1 MNQVLRETEA
11 PISPGTGSGWRASFA
26 AGQADF
32 ARRATQAV
40 RGTSGSSGHDLWLF
54 ALAMCLGFVG
64 LIALY
69 PASAVVA
76 ERELGDADFFLKR
89 QMFWYGAG
97 FLTMLTAAVFPLA
110 WLRRL
115 ALPGILFAIGV
126 LLLVFVPG
134 LGHSVSGS
142 GESFHR
148 WMRIGPI
155 VFQPSEFAKLAMVAY
170 VAAVFSKGD
179 RLQSEYD
186 LRRLAPP
193 AALVVILLLS
203 IVLEPQ
209 YGTTLCMLGVLAAMV
224 YISGFPML
232 RLLLLALATVPLLVL
247 LVVLWEYRLERLLV
261 WLNPY
266 EHRYSGGYQLV
277 TSFRAF
283 AEGGW
288 LGSDAGVAGG
298 FAHRY
303 LTYGHTDF
311 ILALF
316 AENFGWLGVLA
327 LLGLFI
333 AFLWRGAIAVHRSSE
348 PFAFLLGA
356 GSLVMLV
363 LQAIVNMC
371 VVTGLVPTT
380 GVSLPF
386 ISYGGSSL
394 IVTLGFVGLLVNV
407 SRTGTA
413 AR

>member
-1 MNQVLRETEA
+1 VSVLIHKIFPAFVARLRSVYA
-11 PISPGTGSGWRASFA
+11 DSFSSSIRQGRD
-26 AGQADF
+26 AGNRDMI
-32 ARRATQAV
+32 
-40 RGTSGSSGHDLWLF
+40 LF
-54 ALAMCLGFVG
+54 ALAVALTFVG

-89 QMFWYGAG
+89 QMGWFAAG
-97 FLTMLTAAVFPLA
+97 FFVLLVAAIVPLS
-110 WLRRL
+110 LIRRL
-115 ALPGILFAIGV
+115 ALPGILSALVV
-126 LLLVFVPG
+126 LLLVFIPG

-148 WMRIGPI
+148 WLRVGPI
-155 VFQPSEFAKLAMVAY
+155 VFQPSEFAKLAMVVY
-170 VAAVFSKGD
+170 VASVFSKGD
-179 RLQSEYD
+179 QLQSEYD
-186 LRRLAPP
+186 MRRLAPP
-193 AALVVILLLS
+193 LGLVVFLLLS

-209 YGTTLCMLGVLAAMV
+209 YGTTLCMLGVLTVMV
-224 YISGFPML
+224 YLSGFPML
-232 RLLLLALATVPLLVL
+232 RLFILAAATLPLLVL
-247 LVVLWEYRLERLLV
+247 LIVLWEYRLERLLV

-266 EHRYSGGYQLV
+266 EHRYAGGYQLV

-283 AEGGW
+283 QEGGW
-288 LGSDAGVAGG
+288 FGSDAGIAGG

-316 AENFGWLGVLA
+316 AENFGWFGVAA

-333 AFLWRGAIAVHRSSE
+333 AFVWRGYYVVRKTEA

-356 GSLVMLV
+356 GALVMLA
-363 LQAIVNMC
+363 LQAVVNMC

-386 ISYGGSSL
+386 MSYGGSSL
-394 IVTLGFVGLLVNV
+394 IVTLGFVGLLLNV
-407 SRTGTA
+407 SRLQDSRSGSQA
-413 AR
+413 GP

>member
-1 MNQVLRETEA
+1 MSVLIHKIFPAFVARLRSVYA
-11 PISPGTGSGWRASFA
+11 DSFSSSIRQGRD
-26 AGQADF
+26 AGNRDMI
-32 ARRATQAV
+32 
-40 RGTSGSSGHDLWLF
+40 LF
-54 ALAMCLGFVG
+54 ALAVALTFVG

-89 QMFWYGAG
+89 QMGWFAAG
-97 FLTMLTAAVFPLA
+97 FFVLLVAAIVPLS
-110 WLRRL
+110 LIRRL
-115 ALPGILFAIGV
+115 ALPGILSALVV
-126 LLLVFVPG
+126 LLLVFIPG

-148 WMRIGPI
+148 WLRVGPI
-155 VFQPSEFAKLAMVAY
+155 VFQPSEFAKLAMVVY
-170 VAAVFSKGD
+170 VASVFSKGD
-179 RLQSEYD
+179 QLQSEYD
-186 LRRLAPP
+186 MRRLAPP
-193 AALVVILLLS
+193 LGLVVFLLLS

-209 YGTTLCMLGVLAAMV
+209 YGTTLCMLGVLTVMV
-224 YISGFPML
+224 YLSGFPML
-232 RLLLLALATVPLLVL
+232 RLFILAAATLPLLVL
-247 LVVLWEYRLERLLV
+247 LIVLWEYRLERLLV

-266 EHRYSGGYQLV
+266 EHRYAGGYQLV

-283 AEGGW
+283 QEGGW
-288 LGSDAGVAGG
+288 FGSDAGIAGG

-316 AENFGWLGVLA
+316 AENFGWFGVAA

-333 AFLWRGAIAVHRSSE
+333 AFVWRGYYVVRKTEA

-356 GSLVMLV
+356 GALVMLA
-363 LQAIVNMC
+363 LQAVVNMC

-386 ISYGGSSL
+386 MSYGGSSL
-394 IVTLGFVGLLVNV
+394 IVTLGFVGLLLNV
-407 SRTGTA
+407 SRLQDSRSGSQA
-413 AR
+413 GP